1 MKKFKYNELQEK
13 TNLTPLMIATVL
25 NEPMLVDELLFLGA
39 DVNEINTHEETALH
53 LAFQEK
59 NEKILEKLILLGA
72 NLKSVSFTGN
82 VVYRELHN
90 ILSIPDEELT
100 PTQEKMKPLA
110 LKYAKKPLSD
120 EELFTIQQKIN
131 ENSSRQIEGMSP
143 LEMAKNPKQTDI
155 AKFFTFMDKQNL
167 IQSIK
172 EYVGYEKFNQRKELQ
187 SLLEK
192 YPISLMPTPFINPD
206 EESLVSNKLLKRI
219 NTVLPPHLYLSSSWL
234 KLQQASYALSD
245 EEKEF
250 VSSKDF
256 VRSVETFLN
265 SRKGQCQYVEKYPS
279 FDNILK
285 IGFANC
291 GELASACLHEQEMES
306 PSIPLLQD
314 VSFLR
319 ANIKIRLPKEKAEK
333 FGFNPSTELQHVF
346 LICEEGKDKSMDEM
360 VQNLSE
366 PKKSQALDIWKRRA
380 GYAQDLII
388 SHMMQFG
395 VSYAELELVHPKSG
409 ERKNLAIRYIKDE
422 KKFVISPLVTSQMN
436 VYGKD
441 SK

>member
-1 MKKFKYNELQEK
+1 MKKFKYNELQAK

-39 DVNEINTHEETALH
+39 DVNELNSHDETALH
-53 LAFQEK
+53 LAFQEGYTD
-59 NEKILEKLILLGA
+59 ILEKLILLGA

-110 LKYAKKPLSD
+110 LKYAFEPLSE

-172 EYVGYEKFNQRKELQ
+172 EYIGYEKFNQRKELQ
-187 SLLEK
+187 SLLAK

-234 KLQQASYALSD
+234 KLQQVSYTLSN
-245 EEKEF
+245 EE
-250 VSSKDF
+250 KDF
-256 VRSVETFLN
+256 VSSVETFLN

-360 VQNLSE
+360 VQNLSK

>member
-1 MKKFKYNELQEK
+1 MNLFQYNELQESTK
-13 TNLTPLMIATVL
+13 LTPLMIATVL
-25 NEPMLVDELLFLGA
+25 NQPQLVDELLLLGA
-39 DVNEINTHEETALH
+39 DVNEVNSHEETALH
-53 LAFQEK
+53 LAYQEG
-59 NEKILEKLILLGA
+59 NVDILEQLILMAGD
-72 NLKSVSFTGN
+72 LKAVSFTGN
-82 VVYRELHN
+82 VVYQNLQR
-90 ILSIPDEELT
+90 ILDGSQDQLT
-100 PTQEKMKPLA
+100 PAQERMRDLA

-172 EYVGYEKFNQRKELQ
+172 EYIGYEKFNQRKELQ
-187 SLLEK
+187 SLLAK
-192 YPISLMPTPFINPD
+192 YPISLMPTPFMNPD

-219 NTVLPPHLYLSSSWL
+219 NTILPPHRYLSSSWF

-250 VSSKDF
+250 VDSVGEFLTSKK
-256 VRSVETFLN
+256 R
-265 SRKGQCQYVEKYPS
+265 QCQYVEKYPS
-279 FDNILK
+279 FANILK

-306 PSIPLLQD
+306 SSIPLLQD

-388 SHMMQFG
+388 SHMMQSG

>member
-1 MKKFKYNELQEK
+1 MNLFQYNELQESTK
-13 TNLTPLMIATVL
+13 LTPLMLATVL
-25 NEPMLVDELLFLGA
+25 NQPQLVDELLSLGA
-39 DVNEINTHEETALH
+39 DVNEVNSKEETALH
-53 LAFQEK
+53 LAYQEG
-59 NEKILEKLILLGA
+59 NADILEQLILMDGD
-72 NLKSVSFTGN
+72 LKAVSFTGN
-82 VVYRELHN
+82 VVYQNLQS
-90 ILSIPDEELT
+90 LLDVSQDQLT
-100 PTQEKMKPLA
+100 PVQKRMRDLA

-120 EELFTIQQKIN
+120 EELSTIQQKIN
-131 ENSSRQIEGMSP
+131 ENSTRQIEGMSP

-155 AKFFTFMDKQNL
+155 AKFFTFSDKEKL
-167 IQSIK
+167 LQSIK

-187 SLLEK
+187 SLLAK
-192 YPISLMPTPFINPD
+192 YPISLMPTPFMNPD

-219 NTVLPPHLYLSSSWL
+219 NTVLPPHRSLSSSWF
-234 KLQQASYALSD
+234 KFQQESYALSD

-250 VSSKDF
+250 VNF
-256 VRSVETFLN
+256 AGQFLN

-279 FDNILK
+279 FANILK

-291 GELASACLHEQEMES
+291 GELASACLHEQLNES
-306 PSIPLLQD
+306 PLVPLLQD

-319 ANIKIRLPKEKAEK
+319 ANIKVRLPKEKAEK

-360 VQNLSE
+360 VQNLSK

-388 SHMMQFG
+388 SHMMQSG

-436 VYGKD
+436 GY
-441 SK
+441 SKAE

>member
-1 MKKFKYNELQEK
+1 MNLFQYNELQESTK
-13 TNLTPLMIATVL
+13 LTPLMIATVL
-25 NEPMLVDELLFLGA
+25 NQPQLVDELLLLGA
-39 DVNEINTHEETALH
+39 DVNEVNSHEETALH
-53 LAFQEK
+53 LAYQEG
-59 NEKILEKLILLGA
+59 NVDILEQLILMAGD
-72 NLKSVSFTGN
+72 LKAVSFTGN
-82 VVYRELHN
+82 VVYQNLHK
-90 ILSIPDEELT
+90 LLDVSLDQLT
-100 PTQEKMKPLA
+100 PTQERMRDLA

-131 ENSSRQIEGMSP
+131 ENSSRKIEGMSP

-155 AKFFTFMDKQNL
+155 AKFFIFMDKQNL

-172 EYVGYEKFNQRKELQ
+172 EYVGYEKFKQRKELQ
-187 SLLEK
+187 SLLTK
-192 YPISLMPTPFINPD
+192 YPISLMPTPFMNPD

-219 NTVLPPHLYLSSSWL
+219 NTILPPHRSLSSSWF
-234 KLQQASYALSD
+234 KFQQASYTLSD
-245 EEKEF
+245 EEKDF
-250 VSSKDF
+250 VS
-256 VRSVETFLN
+256 SVETFLN
-265 SRKGQCQYVEKYPS
+265 SRKGQCLYAQKYPS

-291 GELASACLHEQEMES
+291 GELADACLHEQLNES
-306 PSIPLLQD
+306 PLVPLLQD

-346 LICEEGKDKSMDEM
+346 LICEESKDKSMDEM

-380 GYAQDLII
+380 GYAQELII
-388 SHMMQFG
+388 NHMMQAG
-395 VSYAELELVHPKSG
+395 VSYADLELTHPKTQ
-409 ERKNLAIRYIKDE
+409 ERINLPLRYFKDE
-422 KKFVISPLVTSQMN
+422 NKLVISSDVSLQMN

>member
-1 MKKFKYNELQEK
+1 MKKFKYNELQAK

-72 NLKSVSFTGN
+72 NLKSVPFTGN

-120 EELFTIQQKIN
+120 EEESLIQKIN
-131 ENSSRQIEGMSP
+131 QANALRLIEGFSP
-143 LEMAKNPKQTDI
+143 SEMKKNPKATDI
-155 AKFFTFMDKQNL
+155 ANFFMFSDKKHL
-167 IQSIK
+167 IQSLH
-172 EYVGYEKFNQRKELQ
+172 EYVGHEKFNQRKELQ
-187 SLLEK
+187 SLLAK
-192 YPISLMPTPFINPD
+192 YPISLMPTPFMNPD

-219 NTVLPPHLYLSSSWL
+219 NTVLPPHRYLSSSWL

-245 EEKEF
+245 EEKDF
-250 VSSKDF
+250 VS
-256 VRSVETFLN
+256 SVETFLN

-291 GELASACLHEQEMES
+291 GELASACLHEQEKKS
-306 PSIPLLQD
+306 SSIPLLQD

-346 LICEEGKDKSMDEM
+346 LICEEGKDKSMDDM
-360 VQNLSE
+360 ISNLNTD
-366 PKKSQALDIWKRRA
+366 KSQSIDIWKRRA
-380 GYAQDLII
+380 GYTKDLII
-388 SHMMQFG
+388 NHLLQTG
-395 VSYAELELVHPKSG
+395 VSYAQIELTHPQTGKK
-409 ERKNLAIRYIKDE
+409 RNLDIRYSKEE
-422 KKFVISPLVTSQMN
+422 KKLFITPLQEASYPVQEKT
-436 VYGKD
+436 V
-441 SK
+441 

>member
-1 MKKFKYNELQEK
+1 MNVFQYNELQES

-25 NEPMLVDELLFLGA
+25 NQPQLVDELLLLGA
-39 DVNEINTHEETALH
+39 DVNEVNSHEETALH
-53 LAFQEK
+53 LAFQEG
-59 NEKILEKLILLGA
+59 NADILEELILMGGD
-72 NLKSVSFTGN
+72 LKAVSFTGN
-82 VVYRELHN
+82 VVYQNLQSV
-90 ILSIPDEELT
+90 LALPG
-100 PTQEKMKPLA
+100 EKLMPAQVKMRDLA
-110 LKYAKKPLSD
+110 LKYAPTPLTDDELALIQLKK
-120 EELFTIQQKIN
+120 EENLK
-131 ENSSRQIEGMSP
+131 RQIEGMSP
-143 LEMAKNPKQTDI
+143 SEMTSHPKQTDI
-155 AKFFTFMDKQNL
+155 AKFFIFTDKEKL
-167 IQSIK
+167 LKSVK
-172 EYVGYEKFNQRKELQ
+172 EYIGYEKFKQRKELQ
-187 SLLEK
+187 SLLGK
-192 YPISLMPTPFINPD
+192 YPISLMPTPFMNPN

-219 NTVLPPHLYLSSSWL
+219 NTVLPPHRYLSSSWF

-250 VSSKDF
+250 VDSVGEFLTSKK
-256 VRSVETFLN
+256 R
-265 SRKGQCQYVEKYPS
+265 QCLYVQQYPS

-291 GELASACLHEQEMES
+291 GELASACLHEQLNES
-306 PSIPLLQD
+306 PLVPLLQD

-380 GYAQDLII
+380 GYAHDLII
-388 SHMMQFG
+388 SHMMQAR
-395 VSYAELELVHPKSG
+395 VSYAELELIHPKTQ
-409 ERKNLAIRYIKDE
+409 ERMNLALRYFKDE
-422 KKFVISPLVTSQMN
+422 NKLVISPVVDVSLQMN
-436 VYGKD
+436 VYGKE